1 MSNDYSRLI
10 ESYATTKC
18 GPLSDVVIEQPC
30 FSGKTTITIE
40 GWSLDALIAAGMA
53 RHWGTSLLRLKYG
66 LAASEYR
73 AVLAQFLRLAEE
85 IGNRQKWT
93 DQELT
98 RFLAVEALHCWLLDR
113 SFRGRGEWQR
123 RCVTLHKRLDQEARE
138 AAAAIAS
145 RLIMR
150 FG

>member
-1 MSNDYSRLI
+1 MRNDYSRLI
-10 ESYATTKC
+10 ESYVTTKC

-30 FSGKTTITIE
+30 FSGKTTVTIE
-40 GWSLDALIAAGMA
+40 GWSLDALIAAGLS
-53 RHWGTSLLRLKYG
+53 RHWGASLLRLKYG

-73 AVLAQFLRLAEE
+73 AVLAQFLPLSDE

-113 SFRGRGEWQR
+113 SFRGRGEWKR
-123 RCVTLHKRLDQEARE
+123 RCVTLQKRIDQEARE